1 MHRIKID
8 QSFIKKIDR
17 RSGDRAIVQAVI
29 DLGHKLDCEIV
40 AEGVETEA
48 QAALLRDMGC
58 DTAQGYLFGR
68 PFNAE
73 QSGLFLKAQAVKQMR
88 LLRAVADQQAEKPPM
103 SNVA

>member
-1 MHRIKID
+1 MRLG
-8 QSFIKKIDR
+8 
-17 RSGDRAIVQAVI
+17 GDRTIVEAVI

-68 PFNAE
+68 PANAE
-73 QSGLFLKAQAVKQMR
+73 QSGLFLQAHAAKQMQQ
-88 LLRAVADQQAEKPPM
+88 LRAVANQQADEPPL
-103 SNVA
+103 SIVA